1 MTEIE
6 ELKKEVTL
14 LKISNEKLLEAV
26 KLMNKRIDVATE
38 KYNLLF
44 EYCKKLREGIDLI
57 MGS

>member
-6 ELKKEVTL
+6 ELKKEVAL

-26 KLMNKRIDVATE
+26 KLANKRIDVATE
-38 KYNLLF
+38 KCNLLF
-44 EYCKKLREGIDLI
+44 EYCKKLKEGIDLV